1 MAKKFFNLVY
11 NTIVHTLALRH
22 DMTEKLGIPILE
34 SFISIDF
41 LSMHDYAM
49 NISKNGTNEKKVKE
63 SLTLLCNR
71 KKLIFY

>member
-11 NTIVHTLALRH
+11 VCTLALRH

-49 NISKNGTNEKKVKE
+49 NISKNGTYEK
-63 SLTLLCNR
+63 R
-71 KKLIFY
+71 